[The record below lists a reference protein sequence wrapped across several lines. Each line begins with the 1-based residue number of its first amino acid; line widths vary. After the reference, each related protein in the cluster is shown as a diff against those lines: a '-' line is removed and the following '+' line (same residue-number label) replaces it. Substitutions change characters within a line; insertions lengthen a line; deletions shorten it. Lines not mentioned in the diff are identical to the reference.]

1 MLYNSNI
8 LFQKIPDKVSFLYA
22 QMSEKMA
29 CTISQKNSLYTLSEI
44 MLSQKPYYT

>member
-1 MLYNSNI
+1 MLYNSNT

-29 CTISQKNSLYTLSEI
+29 WTIPQKI
-44 MLSQKPYYT
+44 PFMHFQK